1 MNLMKAKAYAPS
13 HITGFFEICES
24 EKPER
29 KGSRGCGFT
38 LQAGTVTEVMVKD
51 GEGISIQLNG
61 VERDA
66 PTTESVVREL
76 AANRSVEVRSK
87 IDVPIG
93 CGFGASG
100 AGALSTALALN
111 EALSLNFTYEQVA
124 KVAHIAE
131 VENKTGLGDVIAQ
144 SYGGLVIR
152 KEPGAPGIGVVDRFP
167 VSDVK
172 IDYVVF
178 GEINTK
184 DVLEDAD
191 MRRSINK
198 AGREAMK
205 NLLQIPTFEEFV
217 TLSKKFAT
225 QTGLLGSKAA
235 DAIEAVE
242 SIGGTA
248 SMAMLGNTV
257 FAVNGRDA
265 LKKFGDVNTSRIC
278 HRGARLL

>member
-1 MNLMKAKAYAPS
+1 MNVMKTKAYAPS

-24 EKPER
+24 EKPEHM
-29 KGSRGCGFT
+29 GSRGCGFT

-51 GEGISIQLNG
+51 GEDISIQLNG

-66 PTTESVVREL
+66 PTTEFVVREL
-76 AANRSVEVRSK
+76 AANRSVEVHSK

-111 EALSLNFTYEQVA
+111 EALSLNLTYEQVA
-124 KVAHIAE
+124 GVAHVAE
-131 VENKTGLGDVIAQ
+131 VKNRTGLGDVIAQ

-152 KEPGAPGIGVVDRFP
+152 KESGAPGIGVVDRIH

-178 GEINTK
+178 GEIITK
-184 DVLEDAD
+184 DILEDAG
-191 MRRSINK
+191 MRRRINE
-198 AGREAMK
+198 AGRSAMK
-205 NLLQIPTFEEFV
+205 KLLSKSTFSEFV
-217 TLSKKFAT
+217 RLSKKFAIE
-225 QTGLLGSKAA
+225 TGLLSSRAG

-242 SIGGTA
+242 SMGGVA
-248 SMAMLGNTV
+248 SMAMLGDAV
-257 FAVNGRDA
+257 FAVDGYEA
-265 LKKFGDVNTSRIC
+265 LREFGDVKTSEIC
-278 HRGARLL
+278 HHGARLL

>member
-1 MNLMKAKAYAPS
+1 MNVMKTKAYAPS

-29 KGSRGCGFT
+29 MGSRGCGFT
-38 LQAGTVTEVMVKD
+38 LHAGTMTEVVAKD
-51 GEGISIQLNG
+51 GEAISIQLNG
-61 VERDA
+61 IPKEA
-66 PTTESVVREL
+66 PTTEFVVREL

-144 SYGGLVIR
+144 STGGVIIQ
-152 KEPGAPGIGVVDRFP
+152 KEPGAPGIGVVDRIH
-167 VSDVK
+167 VGDVK

-178 GEINTK
+178 GKINTK
-184 DVLEDAD
+184 DVLKDVD
-191 MRRSINK
+191 MRRGINK

-205 NLLQIPTFEEFV
+205 ELLQRPTFDEFIQ
-217 TLSKKFAT
+217 LSKKFAI
-225 QTGLLGSKAA
+225 QTGLLSSKAA
-235 DAIEAVE
+235 GAIEAVE
-242 SIGGTA
+242 SMGGMA
-248 SMAMLGNTV
+248 SMVMLGDAV
-257 FAVNGRDA
+257 FAINGYEA
-265 LKKFGDVNTSRIC
+265 LKEFGDVKTSEIC
-278 HRGARLL
+278 HQGARLL

>member
-1 MNLMKAKAYAPS
+1 MKAKAYAPS

-24 EKPER
+24 ENIER
-29 KGSRGCGFT
+29 MGSRGCGFT
-38 LQAGTVTEVMVKD
+38 LHAGTMTEVVAKD
-51 GEGISIQLNG
+51 GEAISIQLNG
-61 VERDA
+61 IPKEA
-66 PTTESVVREL
+66 PTTEFVVREL
-76 AANRSVEVRSK
+76 TTKPVEVRSK

-111 EALSLNFTYEQVA
+111 EALSLNFTYKQVA

-144 SYGGLVIR
+144 STGGVVIR
-152 KEPGAPGIGVVDRFP
+152 KEPGAPGIGVVDRIH
-167 VSDVK
+167 VGDVK

-184 DVLEDAD
+184 DVLKDAD
-191 MRRSINK
+191 MRRGINK

-205 NLLQIPTFEEFV
+205 ELLQRPTFDEFIQ
-217 TLSKKFAT
+217 LSKKFAI
-225 QTGLLGSKAA
+225 QTGLLSSRAA

-242 SIGGTA
+242 SMGGMA
-248 SMAMLGNTV
+248 SMVMLGDAV
-257 FAVNGRDA
+257 FAINGYEA
-265 LKKFGDVNTSRIC
+265 LKKFGDVKTSEIC
-278 HRGARLL
+278 HQGARLL

>member
-1 MNLMKAKAYAPS
+1 MKVIKAKAYAPS
-13 HITGFFEICES
+13 HITGFFEICDSKSAEHM
-24 EKPER
+24 
-29 KGSRGCGFT
+29 GSRGCGFT

-51 GEGISIQLNG
+51 GEDISIHLNG
-61 VERDA
+61 APARA
-66 PTTESVVREL
+66 PTTEFVVREL
-76 AANRSVEVRSK
+76 AAKHSVEVRSK

-111 EALSLNFTYEQVA
+111 EALSLNLTYEQAA

-144 SYGGLVIR
+144 STGGVVIR
-152 KEPGAPGIGVVDRFP
+152 KEPGAPGIGVVDRIP
-167 VSDVK
+167 VGDVK

-184 DVLEDAD
+184 DVLKDAD
-191 MRRSINK
+191 MKRGINK

-205 NLLQIPTFEEFV
+205 DLLQRPTFEEFT
-217 TLSKKFAT
+217 TLSKKFAI
-225 QTGLLGSKAA
+225 QTGLLSSRAG

-242 SIGGTA
+242 AAGGVA
-248 SMAMLGNTV
+248 SMAMLGDVV
-257 FAVNGRDA
+257 FAIDGYDA
-265 LKKFGDVNTSRIC
+265 LKEFGDVKTSKIC
-278 HRGARLL
+278 HQGARLL